1 MALPGFTALVRGE
14 AAGRRAAAAPIAA
27 MLGHRLHTTRGSGEG
42 RVEHNVRQALAHPWE
57 VPEWVS
63 GHVGGRSAA
72 SLEREEAMLD
82 FEMRDFRQ
90 DYIGAPAT
98 PPPGSA
104 ARPARKNQEL
114 APVCSRVP
122 QCHLFGAPLSS
133 RRPQRLPVA
142 QCATRSPADLWGRN
156 SPWGGQGSRAARPA
170 AVTLARA
177 LCSTGAPAQ
186 LRGTPRPDP
195 PGGVGEHA
203 VGARRGGRARPGHA
217 AARCHRRRGDE
228 HGAGGGGH

>member
-98 PPPGSA
+98 PPPDLPR
-104 ARPARKNQEL
+104 ARLAKTKNLLQY
-114 APVCSRVP
+114 
-122 QCHLFGAPLSS
+122 
-133 RRPQRLPVA
+133 
-142 QCATRSPADLWGRN
+142 
-156 SPWGGQGSRAARPA
+156 
-170 AVTLARA
+170 ARA
-177 LCSTGAPAQ
+177 CLSITSSV
-186 LRGTPRPDP
+186 PRFP
-195 PGGVGEHA
+195 
-203 VGARRGGRARPGHA
+203 RGGPSGCLWRSVPHA
-217 AARCHRRRGDE
+217 ALPTC
-228 HGAGGGGH
+228 GAGILPGEDRGAGQRDRQP